1 MSGARLLREGQQRR
15 CARPLSTVLLS
26 RVKASLSCLAN
37 LGAWPLLL
45 YLSTSNQLLSHG
57 AKNSST
63 QEGSQRKT
71 AWRAGSGPAASSKQ
85 VFALLGGSGNVYS
98 AGQGWGSHSSWP
110 SQGTGRGRG
119 LQWTS
124 TAALDSAISAWKH
137 PSIHLTPAHR
147 HPTSLWPSA
156 DSG

>member
-1 MSGARLLREGQQRR
+1 MSGARLLREGQGPY
-15 CARPLSTVLLS
+15 ARPLSTVLLS

-71 AWRAGSGPAASSKQ
+71 AWLGGVWPSCQLGASVCTPGRFWECLLRRAGVG
-85 VFALLGGSGNVYS
+85 
-98 AGQGWGSHSSWP
+98 
-110 SQGTGRGRG
+110 
-119 LQWTS
+119 
-124 TAALDSAISAWKH
+124 
-137 PSIHLTPAHR
+137 
-147 HPTSLWPSA
+147 
-156 DSG
+156 